1 MTDASRFTQSDSPT
15 RTGDG
20 AAPSLAKEREALQ
33 RELREAKAQ
42 RLRPTGW
49 ARIFGVGP
57 AGLAAV
63 VLAFVFQRP
72 ELAAVF
78 LSVGIAVEIRRQ
90 WRLGKTIRGLLQALQ
105 DPMDGS

>member
-1 MTDASRFTQSDSPT
+1 MNPNAPQG
-15 RTGDG
+15 GDEI
-20 AAPSLAKEREALQ
+20 APSLSKERAALQ
-33 RELREAKAQ
+33 RELREARAE

-49 ARIFGVGP
+49 ARIFGVGS

-63 VLAFVFQRP
+63 VLAFLFQRP

-90 WRLGKTIRGLLQALQ
+90 WRLSHTIRGLLQALR